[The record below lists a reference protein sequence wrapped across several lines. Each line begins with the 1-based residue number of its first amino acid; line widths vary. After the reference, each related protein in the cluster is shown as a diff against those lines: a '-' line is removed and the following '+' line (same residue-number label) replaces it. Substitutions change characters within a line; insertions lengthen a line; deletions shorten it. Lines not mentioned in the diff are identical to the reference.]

1 MQESAIKFVSYEQ
14 SKRFLAK
21 YWDCVSDVSELSSS
35 SRFFAG
41 GVGGITSQ
49 FAIYGLETLKTRVQ
63 SEIGPA
69 QGMKA
74 VKAMARTMWQS
85 GGIRAYYR
93 GLTLG
98 LVGVFPYSAID
109 MGTYETLRR
118 YYCKSMKVDEPG
130 VMATLS
136 FGALSGSIGAAS
148 VYRMS
153 PFPSN
158 YTWELMSSCQSTT
171 YSTPSGRIVWT

>member
-1 MQESAIKFVSYEQ
+1 MGRPVSLLSLRLTARADIQESAIKFVSYEQ

-74 VKAMARTMWQS
+74 VKAMARTMWAS

-148 VYRMS
+148 VYRK
-153 PFPSN
+153 
-158 YTWELMSSCQSTT
+158 SSLPGGC
-171 YSTPSGRIVWT
+171 R

>member
-1 MQESAIKFVSYEQ
+1 
-14 SKRFLAK
+14 
-21 YWDCVSDVSELSSS
+21 
-35 SRFFAG
+35 
-41 GVGGITSQ
+41 
-49 FAIYGLETLKTRVQ
+49 
-63 SEIGPA
+63 
-69 QGMKA
+69 MKA

-148 VYRMS
+148 VYRTS
-153 PFPSN
+153 IPSF
-158 YTWELMSSCQSTT
+158 QSLRHGT
-171 YSTPSGRIVWT
+171 

>member
-1 MQESAIKFVSYEQ
+1 
-14 SKRFLAK
+14 
-21 YWDCVSDVSELSSS
+21 
-35 SRFFAG
+35 
-41 GVGGITSQ
+41 
-49 FAIYGLETLKTRVQ
+49 
-63 SEIGPA
+63 
-69 QGMKA
+69 MKA

-85 GGIRAYYR
+85 GGIKAYYR

-148 VYRMS
+148 VYRTS
-153 PFPSN
+153 IADRQRLRSSDFQTDPLAVNLLRTRLQAAGSSGHKHTYTGFVDVAQQTLRNEGWRGLYKGLLPSILKVGPAVGVS
-158 YTWELMSSCQSTT
+158 W
-171 YSTPSGRIVWT
+171 IVYEDMKTRLGV